1 MQSLPTQTAIRI
13 FANVRSQSSK
23 AIFLCTQEH
32 GPVLSFG
39 ANRTR
44 AVRYLLRLHWAGSEI
59 ERRTDDH
66 QQFALLLDRG
76 GPKGALRLVLYDGAN
91 PQPVVDYDGKDGS
104 LSGQILIQAHAEQGD
119 GEAVLHAIFAASG
132 ESSLVIDSDQELKR
146 HLTLVTSMLEG
157 GAIDG
162 VF

>member
-1 MQSLPTQTAIRI
+1 MQSLPTQTAIGI
-13 FANVRSQSSK
+13 FANVRSRSSK
-23 AIFLCTQEH
+23 AIFLCKQDH

-44 AVRYLLRLHWAGSEI
+44 AVRYLLHLHWAGSEI
-59 ERRTDDH
+59 ERRTDDR
-66 QQFALLLDRG
+66 QPFALLLDRG
-76 GPKGALRLVLYDGAN
+76 GPKGTLRLVLYDGAN

-132 ESSLVIDSDQELKR
+132 ESSLMIDSDQELTR
-146 HLTLVTSMLEG
+146 HLTLAASMLEG

>member
-1 MQSLPTQTAIRI
+1 MQSLPTQTAIGI
-13 FANVRSQSSK
+13 FANVRSRSSK
-23 AIFLCTQEH
+23 AIFLCKQDH

-44 AVRYLLRLHWAGSEI
+44 AVRYLLHLHWAGSEI
-59 ERRTDDH
+59 ERRTDDR
-66 QQFALLLDRG
+66 QPFALLLDRG
-76 GPKGALRLVLYDGAN
+76 GPKGTLRLVL
-91 PQPVVDYDGKDGS
+91 YDGKDGS

-132 ESSLVIDSDQELKR
+132 ESSLMIDSDQELTR
-146 HLTLVTSMLEG
+146 HLTLAASMLEG